1 MLRPVAKSGKDQ
13 GSIEVGLHSISMCY
27 EKNKTATP
35 PSPKR
40 SRRLEKEGLVRIVER
55 RWCLL
60 EEEERQQEADR
71 AIESEPE
78 EKHAG
83 IHRIL
88 SARSNAYSSTKTED
102 RNEKRAIIA

>member
-1 MLRPVAKSGKDQ
+1 MAKSGKDQ

-71 AIESEPE
+71 AIESKPE

-88 SARSNAYSSTKTED
+88 SARSNAYSSTKTEV

>member
-1 MLRPVAKSGKDQ
+1 
-13 GSIEVGLHSISMCY
+13 MCY

-71 AIESEPE
+71 AIESKPE

-88 SARSNAYSSTKTED
+88 SARSNAYSSTKTEV

>member
-35 PSPKR
+35 PPKR

-71 AIESEPE
+71 AIESKPE

-88 SARSNAYSSTKTED
+88 SARSNAYSSTKTEV

>member
-1 MLRPVAKSGKDQ
+1 MAKSGKDQ

-71 AIESEPE
+71 AIESKPE

-88 SARSNAYSSTKTED
+88 SARSNAHSSTKTEV

>member
-40 SRRLEKEGLVRIVER
+40 SRRLEKEGQVWIVER

-71 AIESEPE
+71 AIESKPE

>member
-1 MLRPVAKSGKDQ
+1 M
-13 GSIEVGLHSISMCY
+13 
-27 EKNKTATP
+27 
-35 PSPKR
+35 R

-71 AIESEPE
+71 AIESKPE

-88 SARSNAYSSTKTED
+88 SARSNAYSSTKTEV

>member
-1 MLRPVAKSGKDQ
+1 M
-13 GSIEVGLHSISMCY
+13 
-27 EKNKTATP
+27 NKTATP

-71 AIESEPE
+71 AIESKPE

-88 SARSNAYSSTKTED
+88 SARSNAYSSTKTEV